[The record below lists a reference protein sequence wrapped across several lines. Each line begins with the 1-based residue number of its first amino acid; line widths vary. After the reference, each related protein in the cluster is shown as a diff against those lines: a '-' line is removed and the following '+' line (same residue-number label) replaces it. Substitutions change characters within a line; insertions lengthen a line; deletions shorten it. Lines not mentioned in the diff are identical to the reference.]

1 MASKSA
7 SIRPTRTGGSDH
19 IFPTDDYRTTTDGA
33 KQCSLLF
40 SLGFLFALFIG
51 RALAC
56 GDLVEGAPFR
66 FHPHVGVPR
75 EHGPRDVAR
84 DAHDHLVTRARLRKL
99 RDQRV
104 TVIVP
109 PAIDLM
115 VAFSLDFPE
124 FRPA

>member
-66 FHPHVGVPR
+66 FHPHVGVPL
-75 EHGPRDVAR
+75 EHSARDVAS
-84 DAHDHLVTRARLRKL
+84 DAHDHLVARARLGEL

-104 TVIVP
+104 AVIVP
-109 PAIDLM
+109 TPN
-115 VAFSLDFPE
+115 DFR
-124 FRPA
+124 FLAHLRPRRP